1 LSILVSAGVVIC
13 ALVVLAFVRFS
24 RPVGPTARRQLYELA
39 LGNEEA
45 ERIAGL
51 ALTSRWLPVYQWRLA
66 MRAVASVISRQAFE
80 TAVSGKR
87 SGV

>member
-1 LSILVSAGVVIC
+1 MSILVSAGVVLC
-13 ALVVLAFVRFS
+13 AVVVLAFVRFS
-24 RPVGPTARRQLYELA
+24 RPVGPTARRQLYKLA

-80 TAVSGKR
+80 IAIYGRR
-87 SGV
+87 SDV